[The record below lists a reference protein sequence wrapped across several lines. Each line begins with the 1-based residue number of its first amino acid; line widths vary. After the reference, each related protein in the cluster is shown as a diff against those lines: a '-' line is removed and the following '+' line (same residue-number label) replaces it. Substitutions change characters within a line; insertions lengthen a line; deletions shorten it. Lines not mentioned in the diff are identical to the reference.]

1 MSTCE
6 THVKCKCFWIAPNNN
21 VPPWEHFVACI
32 QTRLQRKTGWVYN
45 TKILHINCQDIFA
58 ERVSKKALILALLH
72 VKSQINP
79 LPCF

>member
-32 QTRLQRKTGWVYN
+32 QTRLQRKTGWVYS
-45 TKILHINCQDIFA
+45 TKILHINCQDTSA
-58 ERVSKKALILALLH
+58 ERRFRSAYTCYA
-72 VKSQINP
+72 S
-79 LPCF
+79 